1 MLAAALVV
9 CAASEQQ
16 SVELLSATD
25 PAQLKEVFFSGN
37 PWLVQCGTKADIS
50 AAIVDGGFGAH
61 AVVEKAVP
69 QLPKDVKVGLLDCYR
84 KLPSGKTTIDR
95 FKLDNSVSPLL
106 VLAAN
111 GKTQQITGSMLNKHG
126 LAQLLFPTTRQ
137 QAGALASFVKH
148 KSDPKAY
155 SATSSEHIQS
165 LCLKRKHCA
174 IVLMDKEPRG
184 ETARALHAMLYEFR
198 AVSFVTINTARYEFS
213 LAKHLP
219 TPEKG
224 APQMVAMRSQPS
236 ADGDKRKVSIGAKAH
251 RGAFTA
257 SALREFLSSL
267 VAEELQMTPLKKIP
281 TMRWRKQD
289 KGDKGSSGGGSG
301 GSGGGS
307 GGSSKGTK
315 QQQQA
320 RREAPRMG
328 GGRQA
333 PKGAKYGNSK
343 AAKGGKAPPTAE
355 QLAEQRERENA
366 RREQMMA
373 EEDEALRSMFAD
385 ADEDDED
392 DDEEAGGA
400 AGGDSDGDDSS
411 DDDGEVV
418 DFDEESGGGSHDE
431 L

>member
-1 MLAAALVV
+1 MLAAALV

-37 PWLVQCGTKADIS
+37 PWLVQCGTKADVS

-69 QLPKDVKVGLLDCYR
+69 SLPKGVKVGLLDCYR

-95 FKLDNSVSPLL
+95 FKLDNTVSPLL

-111 GKTQQITGSMLNKHG
+111 GKTQQITASMLNKHG
-126 LAQLLFPTTRQ
+126 LAQLLFPTPRQ
-137 QAGALASFVKH
+137 QAGALASFVKA

-198 AVSFVTINTARYEFS
+198 AISFVTINTARYEFS

-224 APQMVAMRSQPS
+224 APQMVALRTLPS

-251 RGAFTA
+251 RGDFTA
-257 SALREFLSSL
+257 GALREFLSSL
-267 VAEELQMTPLKKIP
+267 VAEELQLTPLKKIP

-289 KGDKGSSGGGSG
+289 KGDKGSSGGSG
-301 GSGGGS
+301 KGG
-307 GGSSKGTK
+307 K
-315 QQQQA
+315 QQA
-320 RREAPRMG
+320 RRESTRKG
-328 GGRQA
+328 GGQQA
-333 PKGAKYGNSK
+333 PKGAKYGNSRP
-343 AAKGGKAPPTAE
+343 AKGGKAAPPTAE

-385 ADEDDED
+385 ADDDDDDD
-392 DDEEAGGA
+392 DDEGGGA
-400 AGGDSDGDDSS
+400 AGGDSDGDDAS
-411 DDDGEVV
+411 DDDGDVL